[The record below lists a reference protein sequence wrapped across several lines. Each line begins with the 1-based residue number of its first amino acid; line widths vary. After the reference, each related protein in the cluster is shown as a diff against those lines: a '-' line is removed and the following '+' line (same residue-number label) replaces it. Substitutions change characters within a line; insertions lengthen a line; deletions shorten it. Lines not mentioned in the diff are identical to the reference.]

1 MHTVKLRD
9 LDKSE
14 RKTLCSAA
22 KRSDII
28 DGVRA
33 EVICDKYDSYTIDDD
48 DLSTT
53 VELTSKEVNS
63 MIITLDEMLFE
74 DIPEKFE
81 DTPSS
86 GLGGDMPHY
95 YEWTAKEGCKKLMNR
110 LKELQE

>member
-14 RKTLCSAA
+14 RKTLCSVA

-28 DGVRA
+28 DGGRS
-33 EVICDKYDSYTIDDD
+33 EFICDKYGSYTIDN
-48 DLSTT
+48 DLSAT

-81 DTPSS
+81 DTSS
-86 GLGGDMPHY
+86 RGRRGDISHY
-95 YEWTAKEGCKKLMNR
+95 YEKTAKEGCRKLMHR
-110 LKELQE
+110 LKELQR